1 MKRLLKF
8 LFFLPLALIAQNT
21 ISGTFS
27 PADDYTFALLYKSTP
42 TGTDYIDKAEL
53 SEDGSFS
60 ITLDSSA
67 TAGIYK
73 IVYAT
78 PPEQH
83 NFDLIYN
90 GKESIS
96 FTYSQ
101 DKGVDFT
108 ESKENKLWMS
118 YLHSMDMVNK
128 TISNFYTQE
137 STDKAAFKSIFK
149 TLMETQSAFEEAS
162 KDLMVSAFVT
172 SNAPYIPMSIED
184 LSTYTK
190 NLKRSYLDSV
200 DFGNPLLQSSDFLSD
215 KTMGFIFGMNLENNA
230 AYKKHIDILV
240 NKIGEGQKVIEI
252 ILLELVW
259 RNFKNKDNQEMADYV
274 SDNYLLKLSK
284 QYSYDSLTE
293 ELAASK
299 NSAIGAKAPNFDFE
313 TTKNDTT
320 KKTSLYEL
328 EDGNQYLIIFWSSTC
343 GHCLDELPKVNTL
356 LTNKKHVKV
365 IAIGLEED
373 DETWNKAIKTY
384 PNFTHVLGL
393 GKWDNPISDDYGV
406 EATPSY
412 FLLDAEKI
420 IVAKPNDY
428 YELVKILER

>member
-21 ISGTFS
+21 ISATFF
-27 PADDYTFALLYKSTP
+27 PAEDYSFALLYKSTP

-60 ITLDSSA
+60 IALDSSA
-67 TAGIYK
+67 TSGIYK

-78 PPEQH
+78 PAKQH

-96 FTYSQ
+96 LTYSQ
-101 DKGVDFT
+101 DKGVDFM
-108 ESKENKLWMS
+108 ESKENKLWNS
-118 YLHSMDMVNK
+118 YLHSMDMVNQ

-137 STDKAAFKSIFK
+137 STDKLAFKSIFK
-149 TLMETQSAFEEAS
+149 TLTETQTAFEDAA
-162 KDLMVSAFVT
+162 KDMMVSVFVT
-172 SNAPYIPMSIED
+172 SNAPYIPISYED

-190 NLKRSYLDSV
+190 NLKRSYLVGV

-230 AYKKHIDILV
+230 AFKKHVDILV
-240 NKIGEGQKVIEI
+240 SKIGDGQKVIKI
-252 ILLELVW
+252 ILLEMVW
-259 RNFKNKDNQEMADYV
+259 RNFKNQQNQELADYL
-274 SDNYLLKLSK
+274 SDNYLLSLS
-284 QYSYDSLTE
+284 QQFSYDSLTD
-293 ELAASK
+293 ELTASK
-299 NSAIGAKAPNFDFE
+299 NRAIGAKAPNFEFE
-313 TTKNDTT
+313 TNKNS
-320 KKTSLYEL
+320 KSNKTSLYEF
-328 EDGNQYLIIFWSSTC
+328 EDANQYLIIFWSSTC
-343 GHCLDELPKVNTL
+343 GHCLDELPKVKTL
-356 LTNKKHVKV
+356 LANNEDIKV
-365 IAIGLEED
+365 IAIGLESN
-373 DETWNKAIKTY
+373 DENWNKTITDY

-393 GKWDNPISDDYGV
+393 GKWENSISDDYGV

-412 FLLDAEKI
+412 FLLNNEKV

-428 YELVKILER
+428 EALVKFLKP